1 MISDTNIGDYEIIK
15 GGVLGTGAFATVWKG
30 RSKKDHSHLV
40 AIKAIKKKNFI
51 KSQQLL
57 SKEITILKELSSLH
71 HRNVVGLLDCVE
83 LKDDVCLVMEYCN
96 GGDLADC
103 LHRNGTLSEDT
114 LCSYVKQIAEAMKA
128 LQHKGIVHRD
138 LKPQNIL
145 LCYQGPKY
153 PHPSEMLL
161 KIADFGFARF
171 ISGAEMATTLCGSPM
186 YMAPEVIMSVKYS
199 AKADLWSIGTILY
212 QCLTGRAPFQAQNP
226 QELKK
231 KYEKSPALKPNIP
244 ASTSPELRDLLLRML
259 KRDAEERISFDEF
272 FRHPFLLLP
281 SPTKVMSTP
290 VSVPK
295 RRSSSSPESSSL
307 GRSPG
312 RSSPSYSKKSLS
324 PSPSAK
330 LQETKEEDMLT
341 TLTETA
347 GFTTVDSEDL
357 KTRSGRSTP
366 DDFVMVPET
375 LCLESDGEENVCIR
389 KAPLAEEEMASFS
402 VSPQRSPKPTR
413 IQLNN
418 AVTYSKARDT
428 DPAGGSPNRP
438 VTLSMA
444 TAHCQSEP
452 ISVPCEPKSS
462 TGEVTPRVK
471 QKPKSPDVRTE
482 SDSQELA
489 VVRRSSESRLSG
501 PDMIDAVLRRSS
513 ETRLSGVDMVDA
525 GSFSPPAVQF
535 CVGTP
540 PSVNSGPSWRRS
552 NVVTPPPYTSGLPGS
567 PHRKSS
573 ITSPHFSLLQ
583 FSNPSSSSVL
593 GSHPSSLPT
602 IVGSPNKFPAMFRL
616 SSPHDNSPEPIH
628 APFAA
633 AGPPYLP
640 IYHNSSTVPDN
651 MVAMARPREV
661 LGEMQVMDYHR
672 VSTDSNLLSHQVM
685 DYHRVSTDSSL
696 VSHQLHSQARQ
707 GMIGYVGRERIPS
720 GDSDKGRYGSL
731 ERDRSPSF
739 PRRNSGLEMSPP
751 HHMLLAQS
759 PSTGTQNM
767 PPLRFVPQP
776 LLEETLMDDNH
787 NETLGKLSFVLD
799 LVECILDLARTLG
812 SAFRSIDPVETKKVE
827 HLSPE
832 HYSQYRT
839 SQRSL
844 EQLVLYA
851 RACSL
856 LNSALHL
863 ARDETRNNRLQQSTN
878 LCHVIAELQTYY
890 HHVVD
895 KCKSIHKD
903 FCHSCKTPL
912 SPKLVMATA
921 DKLIYNQAVH
931 MCQTAAL
938 DECSNKHTP
947 EVIAE
952 VVRRYQVAQI
962 LFHSLAQT
970 AHNENDKY
978 TLNTYLKSVER
989 RLSVL
994 TSEGIRYD
1002 RHQHQ
1007 FIDNQRYQCTS

>member
-1 MISDTNIGDYEIIK
+1 
-15 GGVLGTGAFATVWKG
+15 
-30 RSKKDHSHLV
+30 
-40 AIKAIKKKNFI
+40 
-51 KSQQLL
+51 
-57 SKEITILKELSSLH
+57 
-71 HRNVVGLLDCVE
+71 
-83 LKDDVCLVMEYCN
+83 
-96 GGDLADC
+96 
-103 LHRNGTLSEDT
+103 
-114 LCSYVKQIAEAMKA
+114 MK
-128 LQHKGIVHRD
+128 
-138 LKPQNIL
+138 
-145 LCYQGPKY
+145 
-153 PHPSEMLL
+153 
-161 KIADFGFARF
+161 
-171 ISGAEMATTLCGSPM
+171 
-186 YMAPEVIMSVKYS
+186 
-199 AKADLWSIGTILY
+199 
-212 QCLTGRAPFQAQNP
+212 
-226 QELKK
+226 
-231 KYEKSPALKPNIP
+231 
-244 ASTSPELRDLLLRML
+244 
-259 KRDAEERISFDEF
+259 
-272 FRHPFLLLP
+272 
-281 SPTKVMSTP
+281 
-290 VSVPK
+290 
-295 RRSSSSPESSSL
+295 
-307 GRSPG
+307 
-312 RSSPSYSKKSLS
+312 
-324 PSPSAK
+324 
-330 LQETKEEDMLT
+330 ETKEEDMMT

-347 GFTTVDSEDL
+347 GFTKVDSEDL
-357 KTRSGRSTP
+357 RTRSGRSTP
-366 DDFVMVPET
+366 DDFVMVPEA
-375 LCLESDGEENVCIR
+375 LCLESDGEESVCIR

-402 VSPQRSPKPTR
+402 VSIQRSPKPNR
-413 IQLNN
+413 IQFNN
-418 AVTYSKARDT
+418 AVTFSKGKEN
-428 DPAGGSPNRP
+428 DPAGGSPSRP

-444 TAHCQSEP
+444 TAHCQSDP
-452 ISVPCEPKSS
+452 ISVPCDLKSKA
-462 TGEVTPRVK
+462 GEVTLRVK
-471 QKPKSPDVRTE
+471 QKVKSPDVKME

-489 VVRRSSESRLSG
+489 VVKRGSETKLSG
-501 PDMIDAVLRRSS
+501 VDMVDAVLRRSS
-513 ETRLSGVDMVDA
+513 ETRLSGVDIVDA

-540 PSVNSGPSWRRS
+540 PSGPSWRRS
-552 NVVTPPPYTSGLPGS
+552 NVVTPPPYSSVLPGS

-583 FSNPSSSSVL
+583 FSNPSSSVL

-602 IVGSPNKFPAMFRL
+602 IVGSPNRFPAMFRL

-628 APFAA
+628 APFASAGA
-633 AGPPYLP
+633 AYLP
-640 IYHNSSTVPDN
+640 AYHTSSTVPDN
-651 MVAMARPREV
+651 MVAMAHHRDV
-661 LGEMQVMDYHR
+661 LGEIQP
-672 VSTDSNLLSHQVM
+672 M

-696 VSHQLHSQARQ
+696 VSHQLHSQPRQ
-707 GMIGYVGRERIPS
+707 GLMGYMGRERVSS

-739 PRRNSGLEMSPP
+739 PRRNSGLDISPP

-759 PSTGTQNM
+759 PSTGAQNM
-767 PPLRFVPQP
+767 PTLRFVPQP

-812 SAFRSIDPVETKKVE
+812 SAFRSIDPVETKKAK

-832 HYSQYRT
+832 HYGQYRT

-878 LCHVIAELQTYY
+878 LCNVQGHSPGL
-890 HHVVD
+890 H
-895 KCKSIHKD
+895 
-903 FCHSCKTPL
+903 HSCKTPL
-912 SPKLVMATA
+912 SPKLLMATA

-947 EVIAE
+947 EVLSE

-978 TLNTYLKSVER
+978 ILSKYLKSVER

-994 TSEGIRYD
+994 TTEGTHYN